1 MNNAEIKEK
10 AIDIK
15 INEEILDSMA
25 DSLAVGIA
33 FAEKK
38 ENRKDGRII
47 LADKSFRR
55 FIDTKKYSED
65 KAVIAD
71 IFEIDKNN
79 NYIFLT
85 PDNIDEEEKL
95 SLTDTI
101 ELDKII
107 VFIACDALK
116 AVKKDDVFLKTME
129 LNKHLINTFH
139 RYGDETLMI
148 TDGNGIIEFA
158 GEKTARDCGVS
169 TEWLIGKSVYDME
182 NQGVFT
188 PSVTKKVLET
198 QQPQVVIQKV
208 KAGEERVSVGMPLA
222 AKSGRIK
229 KVLSITRDYSTQIK
243 ISKIIAELQGT
254 AALGSNEADFNNIKS
269 TDNIITCSDKM
280 LEIKLLVKMIA
291 PTKATVLIT
300 GETGTGK
307 EVVARNIHNLSDRR
321 HMPFIKVNCGAIA
334 HSLIESELYGYEEG
348 SFTGAN
354 RGGKIGL
361 IEAAGGGTLFL
372 DEISELPID
381 QQVKLLHVLQEKMLM
396 RVGGTEVINV
406 DARIIAATN
415 KNLEEEVEKGIFRED
430 LYYRLNVIPI
440 DLPPLK
446 DRREDISLLAKYF
459 FNRFC
464 DMYNK
469 DMRFSNKAIAALE
482 KYSWP
487 GNIRELE
494 NTIERLVLTT
504 TKPIITIDSLP
515 EKIMNSDEMS
525 SAVKV
530 SKIVK
535 LDVAIREVEKE
546 LIKMAINEYGT
557 TTKAAEAL
565 GINQS
570 TVSRKAATYG
580 IGSVNKKENTETTV
594 F

>member
-1 MNNAEIKEK
+1 
-10 AIDIK
+10 
-15 INEEILDSMA
+15 
-25 DSLAVGIA
+25 
-33 FAEKK
+33 
-38 ENRKDGRII
+38 
-47 LADKSFRR
+47 
-55 FIDTKKYSED
+55 
-65 KAVIAD
+65 
-71 IFEIDKNN
+71 
-79 NYIFLT
+79 
-85 PDNIDEEEKL
+85 
-95 SLTDTI
+95 
-101 ELDKII
+101 
-107 VFIACDALK
+107 
-116 AVKKDDVFLKTME
+116 
-129 LNKHLINTFH
+129 
-139 RYGDETLMI
+139 
-148 TDGNGIIEFA
+148 
-158 GEKTARDCGVS
+158 
-169 TEWLIGKSVYDME
+169 
-182 NQGVFT
+182 
-188 PSVTKKVLET
+188 
-198 QQPQVVIQKV
+198 
-208 KAGEERVSVGMPLA
+208 
-222 AKSGRIK
+222 
-229 KVLSITRDYSTQIK
+229 
-243 ISKIIAELQGT
+243 
-254 AALGSNEADFNNIKS
+254 
-269 TDNIITCSDKM
+269 
-280 LEIKLLVKMIA
+280 
-291 PTKATVLIT
+291 
-300 GETGTGK
+300 
-307 EVVARNIHNLSDRR
+307 
-321 HMPFIKVNCGAIA
+321 
-334 HSLIESELYGYEEG
+334 
-348 SFTGAN
+348 
-354 RGGKIGL
+354 
-361 IEAAGGGTLFL
+361 
-372 DEISELPID
+372 
-381 QQVKLLHVLQEKMLM
+381 M

-530 SKIVK
+530 SRIVK

>member
-1 MNNAEIKEK
+1 MNSTGIQEK
-10 AIDIK
+10 TIDIN
-15 INEEILDSMA
+15 ITEASLDSISERL
-25 DSLAVGIA
+25 DIGIV
-33 FAEKK
+33 FAEKR
-38 ENRKDGRII
+38 ENNRIVLANKGLRK
-47 LADKSFRR
+47 LLN
-55 FIDTKKYSED
+55 KKYLEG
-65 KAVIAD
+65 KAEVSD
-71 IFEIDKNN
+71 IFEVDGEN
-79 NYIFLT
+79 NYTFLELDT
-85 PDNIDEEEKL
+85 VEGEKMPL
-95 SLTDTI
+95 VEAI
-101 ELDKII
+101 ELDEII
-107 VFIACDALK
+107 ILIVYDILKALK
-116 AVKKDDVFLKTME
+116 NNDVFLKMME
-129 LNKHLINTFH
+129 LNRHLINTFH
-139 RYGDETLMI
+139 SYGDETLMI
-148 TDGNGIIEFA
+148 ANGDGVIEFA

-169 TEWLIGKSVYDME
+169 TEWLVGKNVYDME
-182 NQGVFT
+182 SQGVFT

-198 QQPQVVIQKV
+198 KQPSVVIQKV
-208 KAGEERVSVGMPLA
+208 KAGGERVSVGMPLEG
-222 AKSGRIK
+222 KSGRIK

-254 AALGSNEADFNNIKS
+254 ATLSDNETESDSNRDN
-269 TDNIITCSDKM
+269 DNIITCSDKM
-280 LEIKLLVKMIA
+280 LEIKLLIKMIA

-307 EVVARNIHNLSDRR
+307 EVVARNIHNFSDRKN
-321 HMPFIKVNCGAIA
+321 MPFIKVNCGAIA
-334 HSLIESELYGYEEG
+334 HSLMESELFGYEEG
-348 SFTGAN
+348 SFTGAS

-361 IEAAGGGTLFL
+361 IEAASGGTLFL

-381 QQVKLLHVLQEKMLM
+381 QQVKLLHVLQEKMLIK
-396 RVGGTEVINV
+396 VGGTEIIDV
-406 DARIIAATN
+406 DVRIIAATN
-415 KNLEEEVEKGIFRED
+415 KNLEEEVEKGNFRED

-440 DLPPLK
+440 DLPTLK
-446 DRREDISLLAKYF
+446 NRREDVSLLAKYF

-469 DMRFSNKAIAALE
+469 DMRFSNKAISALE
-482 KYSWP
+482 KYAWP

-504 TKPIITIDSLP
+504 SKPIITVDSLP

-530 SKIVK
+530 SRIVK
-535 LDVAIREVEKE
+535 IDVAIREVEKE